1 MKMDIKL
8 YFLSSR
14 CLAGTSLDCYYN
26 KEQLYF
32 GNFYSTRQQIGKVL
46 LCKQPTIEIEKIHRR
61 YSYLDNLST
70 YAYLYKDGK
79 LIEKHAFMYS
89 FKGLLKICE
98 VSERPIAPAV
108 SDRLHEFAMD
118 FCHIGECA
126 LKNKIENLSQEAAEL
141 RKTIKALQ
149 DINTMYH
156 GSMFPFSWF
165 SCWQ

>member
-1 MKMDIKL
+1 MDIKL

-14 CLAGTSLDCYYN
+14 RLAGTSFDCYYN
-26 KEQLYF
+26 QEQIDF
-32 GNFYSTRQQIGKVL
+32 WNFYSTRQQIGKL
-46 LCKQPTIEIEKIHRR
+46 LDYDVPSVEIGKIHQRFKV
-61 YSYLDNLST
+61 LDSLST
-70 YAYLYKDGK
+70 YADLYRDGK
-79 LIEKHAFMYS
+79 LTAEHELVYN

-98 VSERPIAPAV
+98 CSEKLTASVV
-108 SDRLHEFAMD
+108 SDWLRELAMD
-118 FCHIGECA
+118 FYHIGECA

>member
-1 MKMDIKL
+1 MDIKL

-14 CLAGTSLDCYYN
+14 RLAGTSFDCYYN
-26 KEQLYF
+26 QEQIDF
-32 GNFYSTRQQIGKVL
+32 WNFYSTRQQIGKL
-46 LCKQPTIEIEKIHRR
+46 LDYDVPSVEIGKIHQRFKV
-61 YSYLDNLST
+61 LDSLST
-70 YAYLYKDGK
+70 YADLYRDGK
-79 LIEKHAFMYS
+79 LTAEHELVYN

-98 VSERPIAPAV
+98 LSEKPTASVV
-108 SDRLHEFAMD
+108 SDWLRELAMD

-149 DINTMYH
+149 GINTMYN
-156 GSMFPFSWF
+156 GSMFPFGWF